1 MGGASRERN
10 TKGAEQHGGD
20 TAKSGAASG
29 RSSRGLS
36 GEWEGRSNGRGKREG
51 RALGERSKGGAV
63 NRRRAVMGW
72 GVERSSEWVE
82 PGGGRVVRAGGEEL
96 VERQDSGAASGWN
109 ESRWSGVGTE
119 QHVGG
124 TARGRSGSKSEE
136 RPVGGAAKGGGDKRE
151 GQLAGKEVCRR
162 NSG

>member
-1 MGGASRERN
+1 M
-10 TKGAEQHGGD
+10 
-20 TAKSGAASG
+20 
-29 RSSRGLS
+29 
-36 GEWEGRSNGRGKREG
+36 
-51 RALGERSKGGAV
+51 
-63 NRRRAVMGW
+63 
-72 GVERSSEWVE
+72 E

-96 VERQDSGAASGWN
+96 VERQDSGAASGWS

-119 QHVGG
+119 QHVSG

-162 NSG
+162 SSG